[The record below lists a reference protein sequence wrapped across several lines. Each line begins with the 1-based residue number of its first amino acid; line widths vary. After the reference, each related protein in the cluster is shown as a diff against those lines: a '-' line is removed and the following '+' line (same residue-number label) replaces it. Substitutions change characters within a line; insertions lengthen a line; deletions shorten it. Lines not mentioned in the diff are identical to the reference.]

1 MFFLSG
7 FSLRGDSIDYLIIAT
22 GNLSIFWLMFRLY
35 DLVDLN
41 LFLKIVRFISSI
53 VLTCVFLIGLMSL
66 LLCCLLKF
74 QINPVHVTEIQSHE
88 NGQYEIR
95 SYKDVRGDYHALY
108 KTFMSLPFEA
118 KLKEI
123 TIPSDLFYS
132 NENIKARIIENDR
145 VMFIEFLNK
154 DGEVYTALVK

>member
-1 MFFLSG
+1 
-7 FSLRGDSIDYLIIAT
+7 
-22 GNLSIFWLMFRLY
+22 
-35 DLVDLN
+35 
-41 LFLKIVRFISSI
+41 
-53 VLTCVFLIGLMSL
+53 
-66 LLCCLLKF
+66 
-74 QINPVHVTEIQSHE
+74 
-88 NGQYEIR
+88 
-95 SYKDVRGDYHALY
+95 
-108 KTFMSLPFEA
+108 MSLPFEA